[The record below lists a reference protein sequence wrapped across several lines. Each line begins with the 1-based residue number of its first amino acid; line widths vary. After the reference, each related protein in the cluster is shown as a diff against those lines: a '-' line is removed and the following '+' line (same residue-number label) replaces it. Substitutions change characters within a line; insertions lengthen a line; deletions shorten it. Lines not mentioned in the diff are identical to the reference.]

1 MEQAAVL
8 AAGLDPDAVLDIS
21 LAAARPSGP
30 AAAAAVA
37 EAAAQAAS
45 AGALRG
51 QVKDWDAVR
60 RFIFAGAAH
69 FTLRSLR
76 TGERFTYR
84 VRVKKEDTAAGVQD
98 PTYFV
103 CWLRGPDNGED
114 YGYVGV
120 LRGDLG
126 LRLTAASRVTR
137 TAPCVRGLVWF
148 LDAMKHGRAVLGA
161 QVEFWHEGRCG
172 RCGRRLTVP
181 ESVAEGFGPE
191 CSGRR
196 RAA

>member
-1 MEQAAVL
+1 MTDWAV
-8 AAGLDPDAVLDIS
+8 
-21 LAAARPSGP
+21 
-30 AAAAAVA
+30 
-37 EAAAQAAS
+37 
-45 AGALRG
+45 
-51 QVKDWDAVR
+51 VR

-84 VRVKKEDTAAGVQD
+84 VRVKKKDVAVGAQD
-98 PTYFV
+98 PAYFV
-103 CWLRGPDNGED
+103 CWLRGPDNGAD

-148 LDAMKHGRAVLGA
+148 LDAMKRGHAVLGVR
-161 QVEFWHEGRCG
+161 VEFWHEGRCG

-181 ESVAEGFGPE
+181 ESVADGFGPE
-191 CSGRR
+191 CAGRR